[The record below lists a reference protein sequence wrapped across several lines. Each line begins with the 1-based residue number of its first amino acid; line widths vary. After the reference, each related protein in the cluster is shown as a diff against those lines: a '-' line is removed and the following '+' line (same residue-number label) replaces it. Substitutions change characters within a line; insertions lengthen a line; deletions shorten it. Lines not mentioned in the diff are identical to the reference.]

1 MRGIRWDG
9 KQRSIPR
16 SINSRAPFCS
26 IAIQTFPCTAILR
39 RSKTVS
45 MTQLTFLSEEHLAK
59 PSASLDFARDFPTS
73 AATSHLSLFVWLK
86 GFVPAGWFGKMSPAY
101 CPSTEDGRLEASS
114 EGWLNAGM
122 GSPTG
127 FLTLSISE
135 CRSAAAVCSL
145 SDILETGD
153 LPRRYYL
160 SAKACAGILRR
171 AEKRGKALPPPLMRA
186 LEGAAKHLLPQAA
199 G

>member
-1 MRGIRWDG
+1 MRGIRWVG

-16 SINSRAPFCS
+16 SRNFRAPFCS
-26 IAIQTFPCTAILR
+26 IAIQTFLCTAILR

-73 AATSHLSLFVWLK
+73 AAISHLSLFVWLK
-86 GFVPAGWFGKMSPAY
+86 GFVPAGWFGKMSLAY

-114 EGWLNAGM
+114 EGWQNAGM

-135 CRSAAAVCSL
+135 CHSAAAVCSL

-153 LPRRYYL
+153 MQRRYYL
-160 SAKACAGILRR
+160 SATACAGIAVAAVENSSASLGNFRTGTR
-171 AEKRGKALPPPLMRA
+171 QRGVDAVSR
-186 LEGAAKHLLPQAA
+186 
-199 G
+199 